1 MDPLLSFSLN
11 VGAAVLMGM
20 VIGLERQLRQHPAGL
35 RTNALVC
42 VGAAL
47 FVSLSTLIAPES
59 DRTRVAGQ
67 VVSGIGFLGGG
78 VILREGLNVRGM
90 STAATLWC
98 SAAVGVLAGAGLLA
112 EAAIGTAVI
121 LLIHVVLRPVV
132 VLIDAHMKTAT
143 AVETSYRLRVVSNT
157 QDVAVIRTIILRHVN
172 GHPAMTVQ
180 GLAVQD
186 SDKPG
191 ATAVVA
197 DIFSHER
204 NDKFLND
211 LVSRLSLEHCV
222 TAVSWERV
230 R

>member
-1 MDPLLSFSLN
+1 MSPLLAFCLN
-11 VGAAVLMGM
+11 IGGAALLGVA
-20 VIGLERQLRQHPAGL
+20 IGLERQLRQHPAGL
-35 RTNALVC
+35 RTNTLVC

-98 SAAVGVLAGAGLLA
+98 SAAIGVLAGAGLLA
-112 EAAIGTAVI
+112 EAAVGTACI
-121 LLIHVVLRPVV
+121 LIIHLALRPVV
-132 VLIDAHMKTAT
+132 MAIDARMKSAT
-143 AVETSYRLRVVSNT
+143 AVETSYRLR
-157 QDVAVIRTIILRHVN
+157 AVCTSEQASLIRTIILRHIN

-180 GLAVQD
+180 GLTLQD
-186 SDKPG
+186 TDKPG
-191 ATAVVA
+191 ATAVLA
-197 DIFSHER
+197 DIYSHER

-211 LVSRLSLEHCV
+211 VVSRLSLEHCV
-222 TAVSWERV
+222 TSVSWERV